1 MQLGSHDSHN
11 VNAGHAG
18 DGEDVSNAANAT
30 QLRSASSAA
39 FPEPARSLGTLI
51 SHNYNYDRD
60 VTVTNAARPIRRRN
74 MAGAVI
80 ERLALTVL
88 SPFPAFRAH

>member
-1 MQLGSHDSHN
+1 MQLGSHNSHN
-11 VNAGHAG
+11 VNAGHAA

-60 VTVTNAARPIRRRN
+60 VTVTSAPTGPSAA
-74 MAGAVI
+74 G
-80 ERLALTVL
+80 TW
-88 SPFPAFRAH
+88 PAPSSKGWH